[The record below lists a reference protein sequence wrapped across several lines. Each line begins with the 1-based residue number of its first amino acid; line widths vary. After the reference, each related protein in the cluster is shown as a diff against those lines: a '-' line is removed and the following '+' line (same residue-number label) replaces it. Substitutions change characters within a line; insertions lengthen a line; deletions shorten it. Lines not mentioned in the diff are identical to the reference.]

1 MGPTVIGKNKPPVGT
16 CPGIVLV
23 NPRFSHNVGMAVR
36 LASCYGMGQLWFTGD
51 RVRLELEKRARLP
64 REERIKGWR
73 EIQMLNYDRP
83 LEQFPADAVPVAVE
97 VRANSEKLQ
106 DFIHPEKA
114 VYVFGPEDGSIPPPV
129 LAKCHRFVVIPTV
142 KHYCLNLA
150 TALATILWDRALK
163 LGQVPDVSADP
174 AGHEET
180 DPQEMGIFDTLG
192 GWP

>member
-1 MGPTVIGKNKPPVGT
+1 MGPTIIGKNTPPNGT

-23 NPRFSHNVGMAVR
+23 NPRFAHNVGMAVR

-51 RVRLELEKRARLP
+51 RVRLELEQRSRLP

-73 EIQMLNYDRP
+73 DVKMLNYERP
-83 LEQFPADAVPVAVE
+83 LEQFPSEAVPVAVE
-97 VRANSEKLQ
+97 VRSNSEQLQ
-106 DFIHPEKA
+106 NFVHPKNA

-129 LAKCHRFVVIPTV
+129 LAKCHRFVVIPTIRG
-142 KHYCLNLA
+142 YCLNLA

-163 LGQVPDVSADP
+163 LGEVPDTSTEP
-174 AGHEET
+174 AGHAET
-180 DPQEMGIFDTLG
+180 NPEEMGLFDMRP